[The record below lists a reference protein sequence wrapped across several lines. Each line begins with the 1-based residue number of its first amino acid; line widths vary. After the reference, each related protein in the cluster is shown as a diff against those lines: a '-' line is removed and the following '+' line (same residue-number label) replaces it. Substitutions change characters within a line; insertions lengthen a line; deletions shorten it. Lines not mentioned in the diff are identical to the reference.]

1 MCAYCT
7 IYGII
12 ASMKK
17 FFIALGIAII
27 AATAVSLPAHAI
39 RIPHVHSGS
48 HNNNE
53 QHYVNQSD
61 IDTLGE
67 VKTKIDAFT
76 ETYSKQDL
84 QPNELLKAL
93 TDLQAALKSLE
104 AKTFSSQLGSGYTQA
119 SNELKAKAGNVR
131 EVVDGGIN
139 VLKNGNAAAREK
151 ASTEFPNQFN
161 TAVTEYN
168 TAVQNL
174 DKATEE
180 ANKKKTAEEGLPYL
194 IILIAAVLL
203 SIVTFIWAF
212 AKKVPQTELRKA
224 RRTVAF
230 VTLVPLAGAVI
241 TYITFLIASQQQ
253 NGGTFTIMTGLMIF
267 GVIVFLRALIGYHK
281 LKRSLAN
288 TPASG
293 APQSPAA

>member
-1 MCAYCT
+1 
-7 IYGII
+7 
-12 ASMKK
+12 MKK

-241 TYITFLIASQQQ
+241 TYITF
-253 NGGTFTIMTGLMIF
+253 TIMTGLMIF